1 MTITNLEEV
10 KPGKIKLSIE
20 GDDEEIK
27 QVIALETGC
36 VLATG
41 KDYIHPTL
49 ERISKILYVRD
60 LLASINVVID
70 PIVFNVIKEEEL
82 DGLIKAINN
91 NYIIPEKMK
100 IKSKFSSF
108 IWKLRTGQVFKIKD
122 FYIDLEISEKASVI
136 KGVFSEEL
144 LTGFYLCYVNELEGS
159 KERDRVFKTLKWFA
173 INDYYNKFKSKYFVE
188 FESLA
193 PASESVCLLFCE
205 DFKATSIFSVFRYFT
220 LLENPEENIGKS
232 VLNFK
237 TKDLYKYKLSRK
249 ERRKILGHLDY
260 LTEGYRGN
268 LHKKYRPFVRAL
280 EKRLHPKDYKEL
292 FPNAYRFFM
301 SFKKSNEHKY
311 SKTGWITNLYKE
323 NKDILEIASL
333 VYEKYPIDFIY
344 RFDSFVRRAEKEG
357 RESDLLEML
366 IDTKLDKECF
376 RYLANFYERRVKK
389 LKAYEKAKENNKYYI
404 PKPIA
409 NLDFV
414 NCVLDII
421 NLKLKEYE

>member
-10 KPGKIKLSIE
+10 KPGKIKFSIE

-27 QVIALETGC
+27 QVIALETGR

-49 ERISKILYVRD
+49 ERLSKILYVRD

-91 NYIIPEKMK
+91 NYVIPEKMK
-100 IKSKFSSF
+100 IESKFSSF
-108 IWKLRTGQVFKIKD
+108 IWKLRTGQVSKIKD

-144 LTGFYLCYVNELEGS
+144 LIGFYLCYVNELKGS

-173 INDYYNKFKSKYFVE
+173 INDYYNKFRSKYLE

-193 PASESVCLLFCE
+193 PAIESVCLLFRK

-232 VLNFK
+232 VIDFK
-237 TKDLYKYKLSRK
+237 AKDLYKYKLSRE

-268 LHKKYRPFVRAL
+268 LHKRYRPFVRAL

-366 IDTKLDKECF
+366 IDTGLDKECF
-376 RYLANFYERRVKK
+376 RYLANFYERRIKK
-389 LKAYEKAKENNKYYI
+389 LKAYENAKENNKYYI
-404 PKPIA
+404 PKPTA

-414 NCVLDII
+414 DCVLDII
-421 NLKLKEYE
+421 NIKLREYE